1 METAEF
7 IRKYII
13 SDIKLMQENNLHLQ
27 SVQLLTMSIEFL
39 GGLLDGKPLK
49 SEQQSKKRFNSAL
62 KHLFPGKYYFLNR
75 DYFLYDSLRNQLI
88 HAFSPGGKLLLC
100 KANSNLKH
108 LETHESK
115 LVIVIEVF
123 YEDVKMACEKLIK
136 MVEEDKIRHKHIH
149 VNIFQNAE

>member
-1 METAEF
+1 METGEF
-7 IRKYII
+7 LRKYII
-13 SDIKLMQENNLHLQ
+13 TDIRLMQENNLHLQ
-27 SVQLLTMSIEFL
+27 SVQLLTLSIEFL

-62 KHLFPGKYYFLNR
+62 KQLFPGKYYYLNK

-108 LETHESK
+108 LETHENK

-123 YEDVKMACEKLIK
+123 YEDVKKACEKIIE
-136 MVEEDKIRHKHIH
+136 MIEEDKIRHKHIP
-149 VNIFQNAE
+149 VDIFQSTK